1 MYKEP
6 FVHQIYIGKKEQI
19 NRDSKSTESFDTSI
33 STAIYKKNFESNIW
47 LGKQGLDG
55 DEESSEDKAL
65 YTYPIKHYA
74 FWKNI
79 LNLQKINYGS
89 MGENLSVL
97 EMDEYSVCIG
107 DTYQFGD
114 AVIQVSQPHL
124 PHWEIS
130 YRFKNPNL
138 ASVMQEHGHTGWYFR
153 VLKEGKVFPRLDLEL
168 IDRPFPLRTIAACN
182 EIMHEDTTDF
192 KSLDEL
198 ASCEALSVNWRKIL
212 QARLRGQTFSDDKRL
227 FGPYKNKDK

>member
-6 FVHQIYIGKKEQI
+6 FVYQIFIGEKEQI
-19 NRDSKSTESFDTSI
+19 KTETITGESLDKSLNTN
-33 STAIYKKNFESNIW
+33 IYKTSFEKEVW
-47 LGKQGLDG
+47 LGKKGLAG

-74 FWKNI
+74 FWENI
-79 LNLQKINYGS
+79 LSLQDIDYGS

-97 EMDEYSVCIG
+97 EMDEFTVCIG

-124 PHWEIS
+124 PHWEIAH
-130 YRFKNPNL
+130 RFKNPNL

-153 VLKEGKVFPRLDLEL
+153 VLKEGKVFSRFDLEL
-168 IDRPFPLRTIAACN
+168 IDRPFPLWTIAACN
-182 EIMHEDTTDF
+182 EIMHLNTTDF
-192 KSLDEL
+192 RSLDDL
-198 ASCEALSVNWRKIL
+198 ASCEALAANWRKIL
-212 QARLRGQTFSDDKRL
+212 GARLRGQTFSDDNRL
-227 FGPYKNKDK
+227 FGPYKKQE